1 MVMKGE
7 TDTIFPGGIRYNRG
21 LPAHFRDYPL
31 VRSYATTNY
40 AGVLCRVEVRR
51 DPASGHTVQAVTPMP
66 SSIHKR
72 CDTARR
78 A

>member
-1 MVMKGE
+1 MA
-7 TDTIFPGGIRYNRG
+7 INIGGHGYVRW
-21 LPAHFRDYPL
+21 LPAHFTDYPL

-51 DPASGHTVQAVTPMP
+51 DPASGHTVQAITPMP
-66 SSIHKR
+66 SHIQR
-72 CDTARR
+72 CTAR